1 MQQNKV
7 GEVKLFRQLGHF
19 SLALVLC
26 ISTLDAGS
34 FADFKRSQSE
44 SFAKYQDERDSAFN
58 NYLKEQFQAYKAQ
71 PEMPLYEKPKPKTI
85 TPARQQ
91 KTKPVGPKI
100 SITIPKVVQVEAKQ
114 IDKPVIEK
122 KIEQEMP
129 VKQKDISLDFYGS
142 NIGFNIPS
150 KIKDANFYP
159 QNQKGIGSFFSS
171 AASSEYSNLIQDIK
185 DVTNSMKLND
195 WGVYQLVLQISN
207 KVYKNQD
214 NSRLLS
220 WFIFNKLGYAVKIGL
235 VKKHVVLMHYSKK
248 TIYSTPNYN
257 FDNRKY
263 YVIAD
268 YSKES
273 TGRLFSYK
281 QDYPG
286 STKPLDLSL
295 ETLPQLPSDM
305 NSKTLEFSQF
315 GNKYKVEFE
324 YNKNLIDFMGT
335 YPQADYETF
344 FNTPLDG
351 ITYHSIASALKKE
364 IDGKKASEAMNFVLS
379 FVQKSFKYE
388 LDNIQFGREKVMFAQ
403 ETLYYDKSD
412 CEDRAVLYAYLIKEL
427 FHIPVVGVK
436 YKDHMATA
444 LYVPMEGDSVKKGRR
459 KFVIADPTYINANI
473 GMSMPKYKS
482 IKPVSYIVV
491 KSN

>member
-1 MQQNKV
+1 MQHNKV
-7 GEVKLFRQLGHF
+7 GEVKLFKQLGHF
-19 SLALVLC
+19 SLALILC
-26 ISTLDAGS
+26 ISTLNAGS
-34 FADFKRSQSE
+34 FEDFKRSQSE
-44 SFAKYQDERDSAFN
+44 SFTKFQDERDNTFN
-58 NYLKEQFQAYKAQ
+58 TYLQEQFKAYSAHS
-71 PEMPLYEKPKPKTI
+71 EMPLYEKPKPKNI
-85 TPARQQ
+85 TPAMQ
-91 KTKPVGPKI
+91 KQTKPVGPKI
-100 SITIPKVVQVEAKQ
+100 SIKIAEVIKPTP
-114 IDKPVIEK
+114 IDKPVEVK
-122 KIEQEMP
+122 EAEQ
-129 VKQKDISLDFYGS
+129 KKDINFDFYGS
-142 NIGFNIPS
+142 NIGFNIPH
-150 KIKDANFYP
+150 KIKQANFYP
-159 QNQKGIGSFFSS
+159 QNQKGISNFFSS
-171 AASSEYSNLIQDIK
+171 AASSEYSYLIQDIK
-185 DVTNSMKLND
+185 QVSKSMNLND

-220 WFIFNKLGYAVKIGL
+220 WFIFNKLGYAVKVGL

-248 TIYSTPNYN
+248 TIYSTPNYS
-257 FDNRKY
+257 FDDKKY

-268 YSKES
+268 YAKES
-273 TGRLFSYK
+273 TKRLFSYK

-295 ETLPQLPSDM
+295 KTLPLFASDIDR
-305 NSKTLEFSQF
+305 KTLKFTQF
-315 GNKYKVEFE
+315 GNSYSIAYE
-324 YNKNLIDFMGT
+324 YNKNLIEFMAT

-344 FNTPLDG
+344 FNAPLDSM
-351 ITYHSIASALKKE
+351 TYQSIASALKKE

-388 LDNIQFGREKVMFAQ
+388 VDNIQFGREKVMFAQ

-427 FHIPVVGVK
+427 FHVPVVGVK

-459 KFVIADPTYINANI
+459 KFVIADPTYMNASI
-473 GMSMPKYKS
+473 GMSMSKYKA
-482 IKPVSYIVV
+482 IKPESYIVV